1 MTHLKL
7 YMRRSDTEVGM
18 VAAYHLCGRYGHIML
33 LGRGSASV
41 ENGKIKSFPSDD
53 SAFFFWFPP
62 VEMTCL
68 VPVSTTESRSASP
81 AVRNYAVSPSSVM
94 HPHLYTT
101 ACGSQSDHY

>member
-1 MTHLKL
+1 
-7 YMRRSDTEVGM
+7 MRISDTEVGM

-41 ENGKIKSFPSDD
+41 ENGKIKNFPSDV

-81 AVRNYAVSPSSVM
+81 AVPS
-94 HPHLYTT
+94 Y
-101 ACGSQSDHY
+101 